1 LTAFIPAAPGHVL
14 NDDLWPSRD
23 VFFEKWNQGTRL
35 HVTRAAGS
43 SAAQDGNC
51 FSLEIMTLGERSAAI
66 GTKECG
72 DQDKDEK

>member
-1 LTAFIPAAPGHVL
+1 MFSMMIFGRPGMYF
-14 NDDLWPSRD
+14 SR
-23 VFFEKWNQGTRL
+23 NGINTRL